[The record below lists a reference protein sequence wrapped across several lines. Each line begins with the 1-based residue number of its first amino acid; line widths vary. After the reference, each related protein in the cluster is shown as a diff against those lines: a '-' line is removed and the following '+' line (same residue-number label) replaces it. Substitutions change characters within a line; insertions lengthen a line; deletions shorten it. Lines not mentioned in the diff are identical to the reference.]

1 NADAKGID
9 FKYYPDFS
17 VVVMSKESDEKTSSK
32 IPVQYLV
39 QKMEFYKRELARE
52 DDREILREKTIQ
64 YYTTGKGKESWTYL
78 QHPEEMYED
87 PEYGRAMEDLYFTD
101 NVGEDDI
108 ESLVYMRRHVDPMVT
123 AKQMKLCRQEI
134 LSLLGE
140 AEPPK
145 KLCAE
150 LMDFID
156 AHEDLKKYWEEHINV
171 DCRKKAE

>member
-1 NADAKGID
+1 MNTEEYKNIREYID
-9 FKYYPDFS
+9 SIPELKAEFDE
-17 VVVMSKESDEKTSSK
+17 VVENHS
-32 IPVQYLV
+32 
-39 QKMEFYKRELARE
+39 
-52 DDREILREKTIQ
+52 
-64 YYTTGKGKESWTYL
+64 
-78 QHPEEMYED
+78 
-87 PEYGRAMEDLYFTD
+87 
-101 NVGEDDI
+101 
-108 ESLVYMRRHVDPMVT
+108 
-123 AKQMKLCRQEI
+123 RQEI

>member
-1 NADAKGID
+1 MNSHQFKSIREYID
-9 FKYYPDFS
+9 SIPELK
-17 VVVMSKESDEKTSSK
+17 KEFDE
-32 IPVQYLV
+32 LV
-39 QKMEFYKRELARE
+39 DKH
-52 DDREILREKTIQ
+52 
-64 YYTTGKGKESWTYL
+64 S
-78 QHPEEMYED
+78 
-87 PEYGRAMEDLYFTD
+87 
-101 NVGEDDI
+101 
-108 ESLVYMRRHVDPMVT
+108 
-123 AKQMKLCRQEI
+123 RQEI

>member
-1 NADAKGID
+1 MPFISFLSCERLHFRLMFVGIL
-9 FKYYPDFS
+9 KLK
-17 VVVMSKESDEKTSSK
+17 KEFDEIVENHS
-32 IPVQYLV
+32 
-39 QKMEFYKRELARE
+39 
-52 DDREILREKTIQ
+52 
-64 YYTTGKGKESWTYL
+64 
-78 QHPEEMYED
+78 
-87 PEYGRAMEDLYFTD
+87 
-101 NVGEDDI
+101 
-108 ESLVYMRRHVDPMVT
+108 
-123 AKQMKLCRQEI
+123 RQEI

>member
-1 NADAKGID
+1 MNSEEYKNIREYID
-9 FKYYPDFS
+9 SIPELKAEFDE
-17 VVVMSKESDEKTSSK
+17 VVENHS
-32 IPVQYLV
+32 
-39 QKMEFYKRELARE
+39 
-52 DDREILREKTIQ
+52 
-64 YYTTGKGKESWTYL
+64 
-78 QHPEEMYED
+78 
-87 PEYGRAMEDLYFTD
+87 
-101 NVGEDDI
+101 
-108 ESLVYMRRHVDPMVT
+108 
-123 AKQMKLCRQEI
+123 RQEI

>member
-1 NADAKGID
+1 MRIWIVSFCLLSN
-9 FKYYPDFS
+9 S
-17 VVVMSKESDEKTSSK
+17 VSLMPGRERFQAEFDEVVENHS
-32 IPVQYLV
+32 
-39 QKMEFYKRELARE
+39 
-52 DDREILREKTIQ
+52 
-64 YYTTGKGKESWTYL
+64 
-78 QHPEEMYED
+78 
-87 PEYGRAMEDLYFTD
+87 
-101 NVGEDDI
+101 
-108 ESLVYMRRHVDPMVT
+108 
-123 AKQMKLCRQEI
+123 RQEI